1 MPWHIR
7 KSLKGGFN
15 EIVGE
20 DNEDMEFLEFGIL
33 KLAPE
38 ETFEFET
45 EKKEWGGVILSGK
58 CTVSGE
64 DFLWDKIGARPNVFA
79 GKATG
84 FYIPPNRSA
93 RLSADEAVE
102 VALVKAPSD
111 LDAKARLIT
120 PDEVQVKVVGAHNW
134 KRYIHS
140 ILDTRTEAAR
150 LVVGETFNPPGNW
163 SSFPPHCHDK
173 HQPPEEVDMEEIYH
187 FRLLPAQGFGIQ
199 RIYTDDRRIDRLYVL
214 QDQDTVV
221 IPEGYH
227 PVAVAAGYRLYYLWM
242 MAGTS
247 RVLTP
252 REDPNHAWVSSAEA
266 IVKEL

>member
-7 KSLKGGFN
+7 KLLKGGYN

-38 ETFEFET
+38 ETFEFESGA
-45 EKKEWGGVILSGK
+45 KEWAGVILGGK
-58 CTVSGE
+58 VTVSGE
-64 DFLWDKIGARPNVFA
+64 DFIWDKIGSRPNVFA
-79 GKATG
+79 GTPTG
-84 FYIPPNRSA
+84 FYIPRNKSC
-93 RLSADEAVE
+93 RLTADEVVE
-102 VALVKAPSD
+102 VAIVKAPSD
-111 LDAKARLIT
+111 LDAEPRLI
-120 PDEVQVKVVGAHNW
+120 PPEDVQVKVVGAHNW

-140 ILDTRTEAAR
+140 IVDTRTSAAK

-163 SSFPPHCHDK
+163 SSFPPHRHDK
-173 HQPPEEVDMEEIYH
+173 HSPPEEVDMEEIYH
-187 FRLLPAQGFGIQ
+187 FRLLPSQGFGIQ
-199 RIYTDDRRIDRLYVL
+199 RIYTDDRGIDRIYVL

-227 PVAVAAGYRLYYLWM
+227 PVVAAAGYRLYYLWM

-247 RVLTP
+247 RVLIP
-252 REDPNHAWVSSAEA
+252 RDDPTHAWLSSAEA
-266 IVKEL
+266 IVKET